1 MKLTEVIFIMKTKE
15 IQAIIGLSVLIGV
28 IIGGILVVQATHKKP
43 ELTEKKE

>member
-1 MKLTEVIFIMKTKE
+1 MKTKE
-15 IQAIIGLSVLIGV
+15 IQAVVGFGLLIGL